1 MTHYIGLGVDNI
13 ITDYPAKLVALNAER
28 NSLSDVEKLILAAAN
43 ILKRLF
49 RL

>member
-13 ITDYPAKLVALNAER
+13 ITDYPAKLVELNAER

-43 ILKRLF
+43 ILKR
-49 RL
+49 